1 MPCQSAPSKEE
12 MEFHEEYKNNPIFK
26 REIDERRA
34 LYDSTVARFNSI
46 IDKITQKNSFSDL
59 EKVAFDSFMTV
70 FLCKAM
76 DIIGSNNMMQFTYPD
91 MEWWYK
97 EHKSRDK
104 NGDKSLLL
112 DSEIQE
118 NLERINKKYKVNG

>member
-12 MEFHEEYKNNPIFK
+12 MEFYEEYKNNPIFK
-26 REIDERRA
+26 REIDERGA
-34 LYDSTVARFNSI
+34 LYDSTVARFNGI
-46 IDKITQKNSFSDL
+46 IDKITQKNSFSEL
-59 EKVAFDSFMTV
+59 EKIAFDSFMTV

-104 NGDKSLLL
+104 NNDRSLLAN
-112 DSEIQE
+112 SKIQDK
-118 NLERINKKYKVNG
+118 LERINKKYKVNG